1 MSHIKNL
8 NLKLS
13 SFELSVDDL
22 QLPDHGV
29 TAFMGPSGSG
39 KSSFIQTLI
48 GLHHPVGW
56 SWNFK
61 GELLSELPVKARR
74 LGVVFQSYDLFPHM
88 TAAENVEIVVRSR
101 TQKSAAHSAELQS
114 QMKRQMKLLQL
125 EKCWQTR
132 ADRLSGGEK
141 QRVALL
147 RAFVSQ
153 PRLLLLDEPFAALD
167 EELRIEAR
175 ALLKELIQ
183 ESQIPVYIVTHDAKD
198 AVSLEAQA
206 VYNVRNG
213 RISRSN

>member
-13 SFELSVDDL
+13 SFELNVGDL
-22 QLPDHGV
+22 QLPDSGI

-48 GLHHPVGW
+48 GLHNPPGW
-56 SWNFK
+56 SWDFK
-61 GELLSELPVKARR
+61 GEKLSELSVSERR

-88 TAAENVEIVVRSR
+88 TAAENVEIIIRSR
-101 TQKSAAHSAELQS
+101 TQSSAVSFAKLQ
-114 QMKRQMKLLQL
+114 QQVKMLQL
-125 EKCWQTR
+125 ERCWHTR

-147 RAFVSQ
+147 RAFVSE

-167 EELRIEAR
+167 ESLRSEAR
-175 ALLKELIQ
+175 ALLKGMIE
-183 ESQIPVYIVTHDAKD
+183 ESHIPVYIVTHDRD
-198 AVSLEAQA
+198 DVVSLEAQA
-206 VYNVRNG
+206 LYYVQSG
-213 RISRSN
+213 RMSRSS